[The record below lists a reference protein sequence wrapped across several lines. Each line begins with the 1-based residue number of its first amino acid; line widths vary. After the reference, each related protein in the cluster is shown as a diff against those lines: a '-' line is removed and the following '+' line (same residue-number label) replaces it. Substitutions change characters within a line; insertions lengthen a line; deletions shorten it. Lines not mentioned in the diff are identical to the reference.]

1 MRGLGGWLVLLAYM
15 QTSCRGESI
24 ERMGLLRLFNV
35 RCDNALRGDSDQLM
49 AYGNIVFFDTMSFF
63 RNTVSC
69 DVDITQL
76 IRARS

>member
-1 MRGLGGWLVLLAYM
+1 MLLAYM

>member
-1 MRGLGGWLVLLAYM
+1 MLLSYM
-15 QTSCRGESI
+15 QTICRDESI

-35 RCDNALRGDSDQLM
+35 RCDNALRGDSDQSM
-49 AYGNIVFFDTMSFF
+49 AYRNIVFFDTMSFF

>member
-1 MRGLGGWLVLLAYM
+1 MLLSYM
-15 QTSCRGESI
+15 QTSCRGESF

>member
-1 MRGLGGWLVLLAYM
+1 M
-15 QTSCRGESI
+15 QTSCRGESF

>member
-1 MRGLGGWLVLLAYM
+1 MRGLGGWLVLLSYM

-35 RCDNALRGDSDQLM
+35 RCDNALRRDSQGAM
-49 AYGNIVFFDTMSFF
+49 AYGNFAFFDTMSFF